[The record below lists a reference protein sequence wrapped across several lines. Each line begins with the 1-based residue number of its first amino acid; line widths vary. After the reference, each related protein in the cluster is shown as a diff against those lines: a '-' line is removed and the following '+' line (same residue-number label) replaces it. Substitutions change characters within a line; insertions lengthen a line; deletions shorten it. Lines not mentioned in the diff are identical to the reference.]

1 MKDSNGMVKV
11 RFHGT
16 QGCDSETLWVLPV
29 SDDVY
34 QLENSP
40 FFAYG
45 VYFCRSAP
53 STNAIMRSRKVSWKD
68 LIKAKPGKDQFPE
81 YVGCV
86 KKSGNRTLRIIF
98 QDFRSSEQPAQAILK
113 QLTELGCSYEGMQ
126 PRLISINVPPEVELQ
141 RVTDFLKNQSGTQWE
156 YADPTYDEITK
167 TRPV

>member
-1 MKDSNGMVKV
+1 MVKV

-16 QGCDSETLWVLPV
+16 QSRDSETLWVSPI
-29 SDDVY
+29 SDDIY

-45 VYFCRSAP
+45 V
-53 STNAIMRSRKVSWKD
+53 SWKD
-68 LIKAKPGKDQFPE
+68 LIKAKLGKDQFLE

-98 QDFRSSEQPAQAILK
+98 QDFQSSEQPAQAILK

-141 RVTDFLKNQSGTQWE
+141 RITDFLKDQSGTQWE